1 VHELAELAE
10 ESFLRSGQRI
20 SIIGHSLG
28 RLIGRSVALRYPRAI
43 HVITLGSALMMSR
56 GALPSNPQQG
66 RLAMRFFHSA
76 SAFTFFCWSL
86 VSRPRLLEARVGSF
100 DVIDLGSKNRRAANS
115 NRFEQRRL
123 SNPSAPERPNSRRIR
138 PIRREHVRNELFLS
152 KHAQN
157 FRPVQL
163 IGTVTPV
170 PVLAGLHRAHVCDRF
185 FAVLPGPEP
194 GGTELEAVVLR
205 YQLPLPPLRQRPQ
218 LQIYA
223 RMPAQA
229 LDVMQFCD
237 SCLH

>member
-1 VHELAELAE
+1 
-10 ESFLRSGQRI
+10 
-20 SIIGHSLG
+20 
-28 RLIGRSVALRYPRAI
+28 
-43 HVITLGSALMMSR
+43 
-56 GALPSNPQQG
+56 
-66 RLAMRFFHSA
+66 MR
-76 SAFTFFCWSL
+76 
-86 VSRPRLLEARVGSF
+86 R
-100 DVIDLGSKNRRAANS
+100 
-115 NRFEQRRL
+115 
-123 SNPSAPERPNSRRIR
+123 
-138 PIRREHVRNELFLS
+138 
-152 KHAQN
+152 N

-194 GGTELEAVVLR
+194 GETELEAVVLR

-237 SCLH
+237 SCLYLKRGARILLNLPTRSCNSPLSG

>member
-1 VHELAELAE
+1 VHELGELAE

-43 HVITLGSALMMSR
+43 RHVITLGSPLMMRR

-66 RLAMRFFHSA
+66 RLAMRFFHGA

-152 KHAQN
+152 KHAPN

-170 PVLAGLHRAHVCDRF
+170 PVLAGLHR
-185 FAVLPGPEP
+185 
-194 GGTELEAVVLR
+194 
-205 YQLPLPPLRQRPQ
+205 
-218 LQIYA
+218 
-223 RMPAQA
+223 
-229 LDVMQFCD
+229 
-237 SCLH
+237 SCLRSVVCCPTGSGAGRNGTGSRRPSLSASVASVAAAPAAANLRADARAGA